1 MVQLYM
7 KYNCIACNY
16 FTDDLSN
23 WNKHIKS
30 QKHEKKNACIQ
41 NETLDEKIK
50 EEINELVDNKMKI
63 FMDDIKNFIKK
74 SMHGDIVNSENSP
87 ELSIKSY
94 VCLYCNIQC
103 TRASNLTRHM
113 KKCPLAS
120 NNIPINDEM
129 KLPHKMENHI

>member
-1 MVQLYM
+1 MLCKLYIKNFMVQLYM

-74 SMHGDIVNSENSP
+74 SMSGSLSNSENSP
-87 ELSIKSY
+87 RTLNKRLYVSI
-94 VCLYCNIQC
+94 L
-103 TRASNLTRHM
+103 
-113 KKCPLAS
+113 
-120 NNIPINDEM
+120 
-129 KLPHKMENHI
+129 